1 MSRIV
6 VHGIFAVITAR
17 PSGARR
23 QRGIPITSPQV
34 SERDT
39 SVAPLSTYRWVAA
52 TWAVVV
58 LFALVTWWRAAQVDL
73 PLRDPRGSV
82 FTSRFALSLA
92 ILVVLVL
99 ADAAIRT
106 GRRGWTIRR
115 AWAVLRRRWPA
126 DRIVLAVSG
135 LLAYHLVYSCYRN
148 LKSWNAFREQHDDG
162 LLRIDRWLFLGN
174 SPAVLLHDLF
184 GEDVAPHVFRAIYE
198 SFSVFVPISF
208 VAALVLAP
216 RIREGYVFLTSAMWV
231 WILGVGSYYL
241 IPAIGPFHSA
251 PGEFAG
257 LDPTS
262 VTATQAKYMAQRA
275 QLLEHPDWGDSFASI
290 GAFASLHTG
299 FTCMIVLMLHYYGL
313 RTLARIGWV
322 YLLAV
327 MVSTIYLG
335 WHFVLDDVAG
345 ILIAVAA
352 VQLGRLT
359 VHGRAGRAP

>member
-1 MSRIV
+1 M
-6 VHGIFAVITAR
+6 TE
-17 PSGARR
+17 
-23 QRGIPITSPQV
+23 RGTPDST
-34 SERDT
+34 R
-39 SVAPLSTYRWVAA
+39 STYRWVAG

-58 LFALVTWWRAAQVDL
+58 VFGLVTWWRASQVDL
-73 PLRDPRGSV
+73 PMRDPRGSV
-82 FTSRFALSLA
+82 FTNRILLSFA
-92 ILVVLVL
+92 ILVALAL
-99 ADAAIRT
+99 ADAAFRA
-106 GRRGWTIRR
+106 GRPGWTVHR
-115 AWAVLRRRWPA
+115 ALGVLRARWPR
-126 DRIVLAVSG
+126 DRIVLAASG
-135 LLAYHLVYSCYRN
+135 LLAYHVVYSFYRN
-148 LKSWNAFREQHDDG
+148 LKSWNAFRDQHDEG
-162 LLRIDRWLFLGN
+162 LLRVDRWLFLGN
-174 SPAVLLHDLF
+174 SPAVLLHDMF
-184 GEDVAPHVFRAIYE
+184 GEGVAPHVFRAIYE

-251 PGEFAG
+251 PSEFAG

-262 VTATQAKYMAQRA
+262 VTATQAKYIAQRA

-313 RTLARIGWV
+313 RTAARIGWV
-322 YLLAV
+322 YLAAV

-345 ILIAVAA
+345 VLLAVAA

-359 VHGRAGRAP
+359 VHGTSRRAP